1 MEKAYQL
8 SEKIINDI
16 NEYSQ
21 KYIGEEGKYVNTP
34 DSIELLNCII
44 EEGFT
49 LHKYMCEKELYVEK
63 PRITKALLKVQKYIE
78 KLTITEEN
86 AKKLNISNALQIWEQ
101 ARIAIA
107 FLACEILDF
116 RDTLN

>member
-49 LHKYMCEKELYVEK
+49 LHKYMCEKENNE
-63 PRITKALLKVQKYIE
+63 QIE
-78 KLTITEEN
+78 
-86 AKKLNISNALQIWEQ
+86 SNY
-101 ARIAIA
+101 RPVSTP
-107 FLACEILDF
+107 EILGDHALF
-116 RDTLN
+116 HLPIRIIAVP